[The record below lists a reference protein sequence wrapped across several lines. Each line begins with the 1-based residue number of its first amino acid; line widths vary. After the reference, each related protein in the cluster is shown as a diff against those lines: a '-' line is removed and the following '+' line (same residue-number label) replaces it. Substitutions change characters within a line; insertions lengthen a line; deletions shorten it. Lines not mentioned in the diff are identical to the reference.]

1 MSWEGKECPP
11 WGPEPQVR
19 KCSSDSGTGRLS
31 MGEGSV
37 VFKDFLDMTNWEDSF
52 HASIYTP
59 LRGRSFVEKVS
70 NQIGQDLSKLIRVN
84 KDYISWLEFL
94 NPKFLYTMILTYY
107 L

>member
-37 VFKDFLDMTNWEDSF
+37 VFKDFLDMTNLEDSF
-52 HASIYTP
+52 HPSYT
-59 LRGRSFVEKVS
+59 LILEE
-70 NQIGQDLSKLIRVN
+70 DLLWKRYPIRL
-84 KDYISWLEFL
+84 DRTFPS
-94 NPKFLYTMILTYY
+94 
-107 L
+107 